1 PRWLAE
7 AGGRA
12 PYEGLDDSGFVYF
25 GRYFRSRDV
34 GFPPFMGPV
43 LQHFDSVSTVTL
55 PADNATWSVVIAGH
69 AKDAALRGL
78 KDADRW
84 AAAIRCYPTVAPWIE
99 AEPLDEGVTTMAKI
113 EDRWRRFVIDGE
125 PVATGVVAVG
135 DSWACSNPSVGR
147 GATIGMMWKT
157 LDEIFAEM
165 GHETILSTGGF
176 WRDMPKM
183 GPSRA
188 DLLKVVNA

>member
-1 PRWLAE
+1 
-7 AGGRA
+7 
-12 PYEGLDDSGFVYF
+12 
-25 GRYFRSRDV
+25 
-34 GFPPFMGPV
+34 MGPV

-69 AKDAALRGL
+69 AKDAALRRL

-147 GATIGMMWKT
+147 GATIGMMHVVGLRDLLRRQS
-157 LDEIFAEM
+157 LDDPWELALEWDRVTEETVAPWF
-165 GHETILSTGGF
+165 HETMWGDRHRLAELE
-176 WRDMPKM
+176 
-183 GPSRA
+183 A
-188 DLLKVVNA
+188 DIEGRPYAP